1 MKYKYA
7 EYIQYEYVCSYEF
20 KTSQYMGG
28 FFFFAESPEPDR
40 HICSSRGIFHLHRSK
55 AHISE
60 TRFPIENPSLKSTS
74 EFPGQY
80 RFASVSC
87 HFDTN
92 MAATLALHP
101 VFKYKVEIP
110 NVPNRNEESTQ

>member
-1 MKYKYA
+1 MYA
-7 EYIQYEYVCSYEF
+7 VMNLKLHSIWADF
-20 KTSQYMGG
+20 F

-74 EFPGQY
+74 EFPG
-80 RFASVSC
+80 
-87 HFDTN
+87 
-92 MAATLALHP
+92 
-101 VFKYKVEIP
+101 
-110 NVPNRNEESTQ
+110 